1 MMNLFRIVA
10 RYLLYC
16 VLAIIAIAYTLVEIV
31 ILSMIWLI
39 ACRNRRFRDLWVE
52 EHTMPD
58 ECTIFG
64 KGYSD
69 KGIADTFK
77 RRIDG
82 AIRIQS
88 DKKEILR

>member
-1 MMNLFRIVA
+1 MMKLFRIAMKRSLSCILAMVA
-10 RYLLYC
+10 
-16 VLAIIAIAYTLVEIV
+16 VAYTLTEII
-31 ILSMIWLI
+31 ILSMIWLT
-39 ACRNRRFRDLWVE
+39 ACRNRKFKDLWAE

-58 ECTIFG
+58 ECAIFG

-69 KGIADTFK
+69 NGITDTFK

-82 AIRIQS
+82 ALRIQS

>member
-1 MMNLFRIVA
+1 MKLFRIVIK
-10 RYLLYC
+10 RMSSY
-16 VLAIIAIAYTLVEIV
+16 VLAMVAVAYTLMEML
-31 ILSMIWLI
+31 ILSMIWLTT
-39 ACRNRRFRDLWVE
+39 CRNRKFKDLWIE

-82 AIRIQS
+82 ALRIQG
-88 DKKEILR
+88 DKKKILR